1 MYNRGFT
8 YFLFTLFIIGAT
20 PIGGISQAQAQ
31 AAEKV
36 SVAFNSFSPYA
47 NWYIVKE
54 RNLANGIDLDIQ
66 VIEGI
71 PEKNAAISSG
81 QLTCMNNTV
90 DTIMLARAGG
100 VPIKLMAFTNLSY
113 GLDKIVVS
121 EEIKSVRDFKGKT
134 YAADYGFLNHMWML
148 LTLRREGMGLE
159 DATLVQMIPQDGAAA
174 FASGG
179 VDIDINF
186 DPFAATSLTRQGS
199 HVFKT
204 SLTDRTWERGLIGD
218 AIACNEQWLAD
229 KPEVA
234 EELFRAW
241 FEATN
246 WWKENPEEGNE
257 IVAKG
262 LGWTVPDVKM
272 AQHGSI
278 QLNLSQNLGAFG
290 LPGGKPLCESIPEGA
305 PIAPKSI
312 GWGLLFDGRDCVAGY
327 AGPTWDLFNELYM
340 EAGVVHN
347 KVESGEG
354 IDTSVIAKL
363 GEKNYAEKYNSN
375 KWIGRLGL

>member
-1 MYNRGFT
+1 MSIRG
-8 YFLFTLFIIGAT
+8 LVRSSVTLA
-20 PIGGISQAQAQ
+20 GGRCCHNCVAQMAA

-36 SVAFNSFSPYA
+36 TVAFNSFSPYGP
-47 NWYIVKE
+47 WYIVKE
-54 RNLANGIDLDIQ
+54 RKLAKDIDLDVKI
-66 VIEGI
+66 IEGI

-81 QLTCMNNTV
+81 QLHCMNNTV

-100 VPIKLMAFTNLSY
+100 VPIKLVAFSNMSY

-121 EEIKSVRDFKGKT
+121 KDIKSVRDFKGKK

-148 LTLRREGMGLE
+148 LTLRREGMGLK
-159 DATLVQMIPQDGAAA
+159 DATLVPMIPQDAAAA

-186 DPFAATSLTRQGS
+186 DPFAETSLKRKGS
-199 HVFKT
+199 YVFKT

-218 AIACNEQWLAD
+218 AIACNEKWLAE
-229 KPEVA
+229 KPAVA
-234 EELFRAW
+234 KELFRAW
-241 FEATN
+241 FEATH
-246 WWKENPEEGNE
+246 WWNENPEAGNE

-262 LGWTVPDVKM
+262 LGWTVADVKL
-272 AQHGSI
+272 AQHGAI

-327 AGPTWDLFNELYM
+327 AAPTWDLFNEIYR
-340 EAGVVHN
+340 EARVAKKRV
-347 KVESGEG
+347 KS
-354 IDTSVIAKL
+354 SVGMDSSIIAKL
-363 GEKNYAEKYNSN
+363 GAEGYVEKYSSN
-375 KWIGRLGL
+375 KWVGRLGL

>member
-1 MYNRGFT
+1 M
-8 YFLFTLFIIGAT
+8 AV
-20 PIGGISQAQAQ
+20 
-31 AAEKV
+31 EKV

-54 RNLANGIDLDIQ
+54 RNLANDIDLDIQ

-113 GLDKIVVS
+113 GLDKIVAS
-121 EEIKSVRDFKGKT
+121 ESVKSVRDFKGKT

-159 DATLVQMIPQDGAAA
+159 DATLVSMIPQDSAAA

-186 DPFAATSLTRQGS
+186 DPFAATSLTRKGS

-218 AIACNEQWLAD
+218 AIACNEKWLAE
-229 KPEVA
+229 KPAVA

-246 WWKENPEEGNE
+246 WWKENPEAGNE
-257 IVAKG
+257 IVAKA
-262 LGWTVPDVKM
+262 LGWTIPDVKM
-272 AQHGSI
+272 AQYGSV

-290 LPGGKPLCESIPEGA
+290 LPGGKPLCESLPEGA
-305 PIAPKSI
+305 PVAPKSI
-312 GWGLLFDGRDCVAGY
+312 GWGLLFDGRDCAAGY
-327 AGPTWDLFNELYM
+327 AGPTWDLFNEIYI
-340 EAGVVHN
+340 EAGVAHD
-347 KVESGEG
+347 KVDSSEG
-354 IDTSVIAKL
+354 FDTSIVEKL
-363 GEKNYAEKYNSN
+363 GTKNYTEKYGSN
-375 KWIGRLGL
+375 KWIGRVGL